1 MILLILSLLNWI
13 FINNKLI
20 KVLISLVIFIVS
32 EIMRRK
38 GESSKSIIVAEF
50 ISALILIAYLLII
63 IIDLIL
69 KFK

>member
-13 FINNKLI
+13 FIDNKLI

-38 GESSKSIIVAEF
+38 GETSKAIIVAEF
-50 ISALILIAYLLII
+50 ISALILIAYLLIL